1 MLAVLDTNILVD
13 FLNGVTQARREME
26 RHHDVAVSVISWVE
40 VLVGARSDG
49 EEAVIRDFLARFR
62 ILDVD
67 RDTAEEAIRVRRSHR
82 VKLPDAII
90 WATAR
95 ARGALLV
102 TRNTKDFPRD
112 DPGVRI
118 PYSLSK
124 GRAE

>member
-13 FLNGVTQARREME
+13 FLNGITQARTEIQRHRE
-26 RHHDVAVSVISWVE
+26 VGVSVISWVE
-40 VLVGARSDG
+40 VLVGARSIG
-49 EEAVIRDFLARFR
+49 EETVIRDFLAGFR
-62 ILDVD
+62 VLDVD
-67 RDTAEEAIRVRRSHR
+67 QDTAEEAIRVRRSHR

-90 WATAR
+90 WASAR

-118 PYSLSK
+118 PYSLTR
-124 GRAE
+124 GRDV